1 MRRETSREKTEQFVN
16 GLQVCTLAVS
26 LGDVQTLIEHP
37 ASMTHKLLSRQELQK
52 ADITDSLLR
61 LSVGLEDVEDLL
73 QDLQCQLDKVP

>member
-1 MRRETSREKTEQFVN
+1 M
-16 GLQVCTLAVS
+16 CTLAVS